1 MKKFN
6 SNLAALCGFALLGTV
21 LTLSSCSSDAEEV
34 LNPSAPSVPQTVRYA
49 PVRVQVNEFSMSMED
64 VPEAQTRAVKSPYDY
79 SNVGAIT
86 LAFYDSAGTLVCDS
100 TQIKTIPTTFDTF
113 GDFSLLVPVGDYT
126 MVVIARDSIE
136 NDVFTLTS
144 PTVAAFTS
152 EKVRETFCHTQ
163 AVSITSTTALDLSV
177 TLTRCVSQLSVTST
191 DPRPNGVDRIRT
203 TFGAGGKRFN
213 PTTGLA
219 IDNTGFSVYTSP
231 SKPVGNT
238 VGYKNLAFLAT
249 DEQTMTITLEVLD
262 EDDNVLI
269 TKEIPNVSLKRNRK
283 TILRGPLF
291 TPSASAASFVLET
304 SWLSDHTINFN

>member
-21 LTLSSCSSDAEEV
+21 LTLSSCSSDVEEV
-34 LNPSAPSVPQTVRYA
+34 LNPSASVVSQTVMYA

-64 VPEAQTRAVKSPYDY
+64 VPETQTRAIKRPYDY
-79 SNVGAIT
+79 SNVGVIT
-86 LAFYDSAGTLVCDS
+86 LAFYDSEGTLVCDS

-113 GDFSLLVPVGDYT
+113 GNFSLLVPVGDYT
-126 MVVIARDSIE
+126 MVVIARDSVE
-136 NDVFTLTS
+136 NDVFALTS

-152 EKVRETFCHTQ
+152 EKVRETFCYTQ
-163 AVSITSTTALDLSV
+163 AVSITNTTALDLSV
-177 TLTRCVSQLSVTST
+177 TLTRCISQLSVTST
-191 DPRPNGVDRIRT
+191 DSRPNGVDRIRT
-203 TFGAGGKRFN
+203 TFGAGGKSFN

-238 VGYKNLAFLAT
+238 IGYKNLVFLTT

-269 TKEIPNVSLKRNRK
+269 TKEIPNVSMKRNRK

-304 SWLSDHTINFN
+304 SWLSDNTVNFN